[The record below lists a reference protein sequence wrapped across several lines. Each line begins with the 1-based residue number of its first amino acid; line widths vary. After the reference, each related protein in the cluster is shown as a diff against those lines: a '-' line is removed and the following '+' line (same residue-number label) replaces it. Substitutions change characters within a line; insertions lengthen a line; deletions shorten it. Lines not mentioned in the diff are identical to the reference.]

1 MRIIKT
7 NLSIYFNR
15 TAIRYWFIC
24 TQGSYKP
31 DIKKVSFHATKL
43 KQENCDLEVVQI
55 PQYQN
60 LCSTVHVYIYS
71 NKIEV
76 LDYFLN
82 YYYFDRESPWI
93 QDSQREK
100 N

>member
-1 MRIIKT
+1 M
-7 NLSIYFNR
+7 
-15 TAIRYWFIC
+15 
-24 TQGSYKP
+24 
-31 DIKKVSFHATKL
+31 SFHATKL
-43 KQENCDLEVVQI
+43 KQENCDLEVIQI

-93 QDSQREK
+93 QASQREK
-100 N
+100 KIRQGKQMSHKGMISFGTGHARLVPWAAQS